1 MRWLGLPAT
10 FNRLELIVAPDA
22 DLSAVTAQAE
32 RKIERSGGTVYRSVV
47 APPNQF
53 PAQEF
58 LDTILWLLGAVGM
71 FTLLLSAFLTIN
83 TIQAIL
89 VQQVRQIG
97 VMKAIGAKTQQVSGI
112 YLCMV
117 LLFGGAALLVALPL
131 GVAGTQWLSH
141 FIAAQLNF
149 DITTWRQSPQV
160 WSSQI
165 AAALLTP
172 MLAAAYPVL
181 AAARVTVREALSD
194 TGLSEPA
201 RQVGRLDR
209 LLLSLKLSRPARLS
223 LRNTFRRRGRLLLTL
238 LTLAL
243 GGALFVSVLT
253 VRTSLLASLD
263 ESLASQGYDVQVQLN
278 QLYREEKLVRLV
290 AAQPGVAYMECW
302 RLENSMLVDNSGLE
316 GDTVFLYAVPPE
328 TELFEPTLIAGRWL
342 TPTDT
347 DAVVLH
353 HTVMDRTP
361 ELELGG
367 PITLK
372 VGDEELTWQIVG
384 VVSDMQ
390 PRVTAT
396 KAYVSYDAF
405 AHTMGDVHQT
415 NLIQIV
421 TTDHSPETSARLVTS
436 LEGSLAQAGFGVQK
450 IQSATDMRALMTD
463 RFNIVMVMLGM
474 MSFLVVAVGALG
486 LMGTMSINVLERRR
500 EIGVM
505 RAIGASDWAVMQIF
519 LMEGVFISLLSWM
532 GAMILVQPLS
542 RYLSYKTGQLFLQ
555 MPLIYDFAHGA
566 AVLWLLAVIVI
577 GLFASFMPAR
587 SAAALPV
594 REIIAYE

>member
-1 MRWLGLPAT
+1 VAVGSGGVAGPA
-10 FNRLELIVAPDA
+10 
-22 DLSAVTAQAE
+22 AE
-32 RKIERSGGTVYRSVV
+32 R
-47 APPNQF
+47 
-53 PAQEF
+53 
-58 LDTILWLLGAVGM
+58 
-71 FTLLLSAFLTIN
+71 FLTIN

-89 VQQVRQIG
+89 TQQVRQIG
-97 VMKAIGAKTQQVSGI
+97 VMKAIGAKNYQVAGI
-112 YLCMV
+112 YMRMV
-117 LLFGGAALLVALPL
+117 LMFGLLALLLALPL
-131 GVAGTQWLSH
+131 GVLGTQALTH
-141 FIAAQLNF
+141 FIADRLNF
-149 DITTWRQSPQV
+149 DVTTWQHSPQV
-160 WSSQI
+160 WAVQVV
-165 AAALLTP
+165 AGLLVPLLAAL
-172 MLAAAYPVL
+172 YPVL
-181 AAARVTVREALSD
+181 AAARVTVREAISD
-194 TGLSEPA
+194 TGMSEPPA
-201 RQVGRLDR
+201 RPGLIER
-209 LLLSLKLSRPARLS
+209 LLGLFSMPRPLRLS
-223 LRNTFRRRGRLLLTL
+223 LRNTFRRRGRLILTL
-238 LTLAL
+238 LTLTL
-243 GGALFVSVLT
+243 GGALFISVLT

-302 RLENSMLVDNSGLE
+302 RLENSVLVDNSGLE

-505 RAIGASDWAVMQIF
+505 RSIGASDRAVMQIF
-519 LMEGVFISLLSWM
+519 LTEGVVISLLSWL
-532 GAMILVQPLS
+532 GAMVLAQPLS
-542 RYLSYKTGQLFLQ
+542 RYLSYETGQLFLQ
-555 MPLIYDFAHGA
+555 MPLIFDFAGRA
-566 AVLWLLAVIVI
+566 AALWLLAVIII

-594 REIIAYE
+594 REVIAYE